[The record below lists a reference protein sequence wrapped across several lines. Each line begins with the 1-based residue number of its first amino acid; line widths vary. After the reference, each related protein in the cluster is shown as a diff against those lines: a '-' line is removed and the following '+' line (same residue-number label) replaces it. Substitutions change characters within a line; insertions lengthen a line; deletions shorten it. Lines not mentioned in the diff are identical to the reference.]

1 MPTAHEAV
9 DFKES
14 RPREAHARVPAKIRK
29 ASAIMITTTAVSIG
43 IDLSPE
49 IRRQA
54 DHGCRKRALIS
65 IKSDRR
71 AQVAATTT
79 ISPILTGRRS

>member
-49 IRRQA
+49 IRRQ
-54 DHGCRKRALIS
+54 
-65 IKSDRR
+65 
-71 AQVAATTT
+71 VTTAVEK
-79 ISPILTGRRS
+79 GR